1 MESDRPRLVAIR
13 SLPSCTV
20 CPVALDASSDL
31 AQRNLPPA
39 HARRLTR
46 RELLARVSACGCF
59 VVGGWDQ
66 SVAKQPDVRLPLV
79 PRINGGINVHPLRRL
94 EGPFDLPVII
104 PELVDLQ
111 LRAVYELGI
120 QQIRTTVA
128 FDAFGFG
135 NSFLGAIP
143 YVRAAR
149 ALGIDVVAL
158 IGNLDAGP
166 NLPRALTNPELRP
179 RLLRVYVDVL
189 TPPPLPAPGVD
200 RVGALAIQVLNEPTH
215 FSAIPPR
222 LYVQRFLRPVYSDLK
237 FLAPELTVVS
247 AAPVGTRN
255 GVLRAREMFR
265 AGLERYCDRVAFHV
279 YERQTIR
286 HLAGLSS
293 LPVWI
298 TESSAAGPERHL
310 DWVTTVYDEIFETL
324 GNVERIFYYDLF
336 DFLPEQFRLFGL
348 SDVETAGVA
357 LVPESTRTL
366 DHFFRRVDQVMEGAS
381 RTPYEALIPDITAYF
396 PTAEDHLVIESADL
410 TQGSR

>member
-1 MESDRPRLVAIR
+1 MASEANDDFEPRNTARP
-13 SLPSCTV
+13 
-20 CPVALDASSDL
+20 
-31 AQRNLPPA
+31 
-39 HARRLTR
+39 HAGRLTR
-46 RELLARVSACGCF
+46 RELLARVSACGWL
-59 VVGGWDQ
+59 VVGGGDQ
-66 SVAKQPDVRLPLV
+66 GLAEQPGVRLPVV
-79 PRINGGINVHPLRRL
+79 PRLNGGINVHPLRRL

-104 PELVDLQ
+104 PELVNLQ
-111 LRAVYELGI
+111 LRAVYNLGI

-166 NLPRALTNPELRP
+166 NLPRALANPELRP

-189 TPPPLPAPGVD
+189 NHPPLPAPGVD
-200 RVGALAIQVLNEPTH
+200 RVGTLALQVLNEPTH

-247 AAPVGTRN
+247 AAPVGTRS

-279 YERQTIR
+279 YERETIR

-298 TESSAAGPERHL
+298 TESSATGPERHL
-310 DWVTTVYDEIFETL
+310 DWVTRVYDEIHVTL

-336 DFLPEQFRLFGL
+336 DFLPEQFRLFSL
-348 SDVETAGVA
+348 SDDETTGVD
-357 LVPESTRTL
+357 LLPESTRLL
-366 DHFFRRVDQVMEGAS
+366 DHFSSRVEHATDGIG
-381 RTPYEALIPDITAYF
+381 RTPYETLIPDITAYF
-396 PTAEDHLVIESADL
+396 PTAEDQLIIESADL
-410 TQGSR
+410 GQESR

>member
-1 MESDRPRLVAIR
+1 MCREADSELKQRR
-13 SLPSCTV
+13 SLRRYP
-20 CPVALDASSDL
+20 D
-31 AQRNLPPA
+31 
-39 HARRLTR
+39 RLTR
-46 RELLARVSACGCF
+46 RQWLARAATCGWLAVGGLERLLAE
-59 VVGGWDQ
+59 
-66 SVAKQPDVRLPLV
+66 QPSFRLPLV

-128 FDAFGFG
+128 FDGSGFG
-135 NSFLGAIP
+135 RSFLGAIP

-166 NLPRALTNPELRP
+166 DLPRALANPELRP
-179 RLLRVYVDVL
+179 RLLRVYVEIL
-189 TPPPLPAPGVD
+189 NRQSLPAPGVD
-200 RVGALAIQVLNEPTH
+200 RLGTLALQVLNEPTH

-265 AGLERYCDRVAFHV
+265 AGLERCCDRVAFHV
-279 YERQTIR
+279 YEREAIR
-286 HLAGLSS
+286 HFAGLSS

-298 TESSAAGPERHL
+298 TESGAAGPEQHL
-310 DWVTTVYDEIFETL
+310 DWVTTVYEEIYATL

-336 DFLPEQFRLFGL
+336 DFTPRQSRLFSL
-348 SDVETAGVA
+348 TTDETGGVG
-357 LVPESTRTL
+357 LVPESTGL
-366 DHFFRRVDQVMEGAS
+366 IDHLARRVEDATQGRGHTS
-381 RTPYEALIPDITAYF
+381 YETLIPDITAYF
-396 PTAEDHLVIESADL
+396 PTAEDHLIIESADL
-410 TQGSR
+410 NQGPR

>member
-1 MESDRPRLVAIR
+1 VGSEASGDIQQWDPVRPH
-13 SLPSCTV
+13 PY
-20 CPVALDASSDL
+20 
-31 AQRNLPPA
+31 
-39 HARRLTR
+39 RLTR
-46 RELLARVSACGCF
+46 RELLARASACG
-59 VVGGWDQ
+59 WL
-66 SVAKQPDVRLPLV
+66 VARGLDTRLAGQTSLRLPLV

-135 NSFLGAIP
+135 SSFLGAIP

-149 ALGIDVVAL
+149 ALGIDVVAI

-166 NLPRALTNPELRP
+166 NLPRALANPELRLT
-179 RLLRVYVDVL
+179 LLRVYVDIL
-189 TPPPLPAPGVD
+189 NRQPLPVQGVD
-200 RVGALAIQVLNEPTH
+200 RIGTLAMQVLNEPTH

-279 YERQTIR
+279 YEREATR
-286 HLAGLSS
+286 YLAGLSS

-298 TESSAAGPERHL
+298 TESSTAGPERHL
-310 DWVTTVYDEIFETL
+310 DWVTRVYDEIYETL

-336 DFLPEQFRLFGL
+336 DFISGQFRLFGL
-348 SDVETAGVA
+348 TADEVGGVD
-357 LVPESTRTL
+357 LFPESTRLL
-366 DHFFRRVDQVMEGAS
+366 DYFAARVDQAMQG
-381 RTPYEALIPDITAYF
+381 RKHKPYEALIPDITAYF
-396 PTAEDHLVIESADL
+396 PTAEDHLIIGAADL
-410 TQGSR
+410 GKGLR

>member
-1 MESDRPRLVAIR
+1 MAPEANG
-13 SLPSCTV
+13 
-20 CPVALDASSDL
+20 DL
-31 AQRNLPPA
+31 AQRNSLPPYA
-39 HARRLTR
+39 SRLTR
-46 RELLARVSACGCF
+46 RELLARVSACGWL
-59 VVGGWDQ
+59 VAGGWDQ
-66 SVAKQPDVRLPLV
+66 SLAEQPGVRLPVV
-79 PRINGGINVHPLRRL
+79 PRINGGINVHPLRRIK
-94 EGPFDLPVII
+94 GPFDLPVII
-104 PELVDLQ
+104 PELVNLQ

-166 NLPRALTNPELRP
+166 NLPRALTNSELRP
-179 RLLRVYVDVL
+179 RLLRVYVDIL
-189 TPPPLPAPGVD
+189 NPPPLPLPGVN
-200 RVGALAIQVLNEPTH
+200 RVGTLAIQVLNEPTH

-222 LYVQRFLRPVYSDLK
+222 LYVQHFLRPVYSDLK

-298 TESSAAGPERHL
+298 TESSTAGPERHL
-310 DWVTTVYDEIFETL
+310 DWITTVYDEISETL

-336 DFLPEQFRLFGL
+336 DFLPEQFRLFSL
-348 SDVETAGVA
+348 SDDETAGVA
-357 LVPESTRTL
+357 LLPESTRLL
-366 DHFFRRVDQVMEGAS
+366 DYFSSRVDHVMDGTS

-396 PTAEDHLVIESADL
+396 PTAEDHLVIESVDL
-410 TQGSR
+410 SQGSR